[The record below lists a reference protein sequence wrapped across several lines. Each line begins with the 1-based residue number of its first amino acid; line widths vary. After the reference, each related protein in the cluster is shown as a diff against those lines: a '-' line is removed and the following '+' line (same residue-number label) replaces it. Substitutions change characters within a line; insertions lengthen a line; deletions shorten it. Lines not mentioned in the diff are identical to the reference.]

1 MADQALETEGGYYR
15 FSSNDRIHCRVT
27 GSGRRHILFLHGFA
41 ASLHTWDEL
50 VPFFQANEY
59 TLHLMDLKGHGH
71 SVEQCRGDYSFLHNA
86 HIVNAYIR
94 SLGVDEVNLVG
105 HSFGGVVGMSAA
117 LECPRISRLVLI
129 DTPGFPQ
136 KIPRNMRILRIPF
149 IGPLF
154 MALLSPRLVAR
165 KGLESVFY
173 RHERITEQH
182 IERYAAG
189 YRGLAAA
196 RGLAETIRQMIPDN
210 VEQITGRYADLAI
223 PVLILWG
230 EHDRVVKP
238 WQGRKLRREIA
249 GSRLVTIADCGH
261 NPHEELPEKTFGLIR
276 AFLADNGMP

>member
-1 MADQALETEGGYYR
+1 MADQALGTNEGYFR
-15 FSSNDRIHCRVT
+15 FSSNDRIYCRVI
-27 GSGRRHILFLHGFA
+27 GNGRRHILFLHGFA

-50 VPFFQANEY
+50 APFFPSGEY
-59 TLHLMDLKGHGH
+59 TLHLLDLKGHGR
-71 SVEQCRGDYSFLHNA
+71 SVAHCRGDYSVLHNA
-86 HIVNAYIR
+86 NIVNAYIL
-94 SLGVDEVNLVG
+94 SLGLDKVDLIG
-105 HSFGGVVGMSAA
+105 HSFGGLVGMSAA

-129 DTPGFPQ
+129 DAPGFPQ
-136 KIPRNMRILRIPF
+136 KIPRYMNILCIPF

-189 YRGLAAA
+189 YHGLAAA
-196 RGLAETIRQMIPDN
+196 RGLAETVRQLIPDN
-210 VEQITGRYADLAI
+210 VEQVTGRYAGLAI

-230 EHDRVVKP
+230 EHDRIVQP
-238 WQGRKLRREIA
+238 WQGRKLRQEIA
-249 GSRLVTIADCGH
+249 GSRLVTIAGCGH

-276 AFLADNGMP
+276 AFLAGESG

>member
-1 MADQALETEGGYYR
+1 MADQALETKEGYFR
-15 FSSNDRIHCRVT
+15 FSSNDRIYYRVI

-41 ASLHTWDEL
+41 ASLHTWDGL
-50 VPFFQANEY
+50 VPFFPAGEY
-59 TLHLMDLKGHGH
+59 TLHLLDLKGHGR
-71 SVEQCRGDYSFLHNA
+71 SVEQCRGDYSSSHNA
-86 HIVNAYIR
+86 IIIKAYIL
-94 SLGVDEVNLVG
+94 SLGVDEIYLVG
-105 HSFGGVVGMSAA
+105 HSLGGLVGMSAA

-129 DTPGFPQ
+129 DALGFPQ
-136 KIPRNMRILRIPF
+136 KIPRYMSILGIPF

-173 RHERITEQH
+173 RHKRITEQH

-196 RGLAETIRQMIPDN
+196 RGLAKTVRQLIPDN
-210 VEQITGRYADLAI
+210 AEELTGRYAGLAI

-230 EHDRVVKP
+230 EHDRIVQP

-276 AFLADNGMP
+276 AFLAGDSG

>member
-1 MADQALETEGGYYR
+1 MADQALEAEGGYFS

-50 VPFFQANEY
+50 VPFFPAGEY

-71 SVEQCRGDYSFLHNA
+71 SVGQCRGDYSALRNA

-117 LECPRISRLVLI
+117 LECPQISRLVLI

-136 KIPRNMRILRIPF
+136 RIPRYMRILRIPF

-165 KGLESVFY
+165 KGLEAVFY
-173 RHERITEQH
+173 RHERITEQL
-182 IERYAAG
+182 IERYAG
-189 YRGLAAA
+189 CYRGLAAA
-196 RGLAETIRQMIPDN
+196 RGLAETVRQMIPDN
-210 VEQITGRYADLAI
+210 VEQITARYADLAI

-230 EHDRVVKP
+230 EHDQIVKP

-276 AFLADNGMP
+276 AFLAEESA

>member
-1 MADQALETEGGYYR
+1 MADQTLETKEGYFR
-15 FSSNDRIHCRVT
+15 FSSNDRIYCRVI

-41 ASLHTWDEL
+41 ASLHTWDSL
-50 VPFFQANEY
+50 VPFFPAGEY
-59 TLHLMDLKGHGH
+59 TLHLLDLKGHGR
-71 SVEQCRGDYSFLHNA
+71 SVEYCRGDYSASHNA
-86 HIVNAYIR
+86 NIVNAYIL
-94 SLGVDEVNLVG
+94 SLGVDEVDLVG
-105 HSFGGVVGMSAA
+105 HSFGGLVGMYAA

-129 DTPGFPQ
+129 DAPGFPQ
-136 KIPRNMRILRIPF
+136 KIPRFMRILCIPF

-154 MALLSPRLVAR
+154 LALLSPRVVAR

-196 RGLAETIRQMIPDN
+196 CGLAETARQLIPDN
-210 VEQITGRYADLAI
+210 VEQITGRYATITI

-230 EHDRVVKP
+230 VHDRIVKP
-238 WQGRKLRREIA
+238 WQGRKLQQEIA

-261 NPHEELPEKTFGLIR
+261 NPHEELPEKTFGLIQ
-276 AFLADNGMP
+276 AFWAGESG